1 MVASWELTLPREATE
16 VRTKCS
22 SCSRCS
28 RPLQK
33 RTLTDLN
40 LSLERPLRWLF
51 IEAEHLDKISQNFDS
66 QKPTGEVTGNI
77 ERGRESVSSFLF
89 RKDSQIIIFL
99 RIESLESSLKW
110 RVFQA
115 ISRTVASLPPEKMFE
130 LMKQMRDAVR
140 LNPNE
145 VKNMLIQN
153 PQLSYALLQV
163 TFITYFALFIIDQHY
178 SDLHESLNNY
188 CTSMFLSKFEFWSRT
203 NLNSFWSNPESND
216 MRLSI
221 KLGKIPTF
229 WILLRILEV
238 F

>member
-1 MVASWELTLPREATE
+1 M
-16 VRTKCS
+16 
-22 SCSRCS
+22 
-28 RPLQK
+28 
-33 RTLTDLN
+33 
-40 LSLERPLRWLF
+40 
-51 IEAEHLDKISQNFDS
+51 
-66 QKPTGEVTGNI
+66 GNI

-99 RIESLESSLKW
+99 WIESLESSLKW

-163 TFITYFALFIIDQHY
+163 TFITYFTLFIIDQNY

-188 CTSMFLSKFEFWSRT
+188 CTSMFLSKLEF
-203 NLNSFWSNPESND
+203 
-216 MRLSI
+216 
-221 KLGKIPTF
+221 
-229 WILLRILEV
+229 
-238 F
+238 